1 MHFKKKSRSE
11 SALFFLPL
19 AQSSL
24 LLWMILELAT
34 SLAALTEAKSS
45 RKLTMK
51 RGSCQK
57 PQFWVI

>member
-19 AQSSL
+19 TQSSL

-34 SLAALTEAKSS
+34 SLVALTEAKSS
-45 RKLTMK
+45 RKLTVK
-51 RGSCQK
+51 RRSCQK